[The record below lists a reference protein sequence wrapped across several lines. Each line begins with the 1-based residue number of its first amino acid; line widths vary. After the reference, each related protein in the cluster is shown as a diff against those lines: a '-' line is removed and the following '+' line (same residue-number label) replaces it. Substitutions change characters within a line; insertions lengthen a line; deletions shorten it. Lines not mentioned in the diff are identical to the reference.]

1 MSKSTFISQL
11 NRVMSGTQKA
21 DSVDFKEPSN
31 VKSKFITQFNRVMSA
46 TQKADC
52 VEFKE
57 PSKVKQSLSYA
68 TDINTI
74 YENYC
79 RTGRVPLN
87 GNQPIYDENFI
98 KYDNLIEAQKL
109 VDEASS
115 YFQNLPANIRAKYGN
130 SLEKFVIGLH
140 SKDDFLIKEGV
151 LKLKD
156 DVKPIENPVVNT
168 IVKPSVETPATEP
181 VATA

>member
-1 MSKSTFISQL
+1 MSKNT
-11 NRVMSGTQKA
+11 
-21 DSVDFKEPSN
+21 
-31 VKSKFITQFNRVMSA
+31 FITQFNRVMST

-98 KYDNLIEAQKL
+98 NYDNLIEAQKQ
-109 VDEASS
+109 VEEASA

-156 DVKPIENPVVNT
+156 DVNIKPIENPVIDSSIIDNT
-168 IVKPSVETPATEP
+168 TVRPSVEPSATESA
-181 VATA
+181 VTA

>member
-1 MSKSTFISQL
+1 MSKNT
-11 NRVMSGTQKA
+11 
-21 DSVDFKEPSN
+21 
-31 VKSKFITQFNRVMSA
+31 FITQFNRVMSA

-52 VEFKE
+52 VDFKE

-98 KYDNLIEAQKL
+98 KYDNLIEAQKQ
-109 VDEASS
+109 VAEASA
-115 YFQNLPANIRAKYGN
+115 YFQNLPANIRAEYGN

-156 DVKPIENPVVNT
+156 DVNIKPIEKPVIDSSIIDNT
-168 IVKPSVETPATEP
+168 SVQPSVESPATEP

>member
-1 MSKSTFISQL
+1 MSKNT
-11 NRVMSGTQKA
+11 
-21 DSVDFKEPSN
+21 
-31 VKSKFITQFNRVMSA
+31 FITQFNRVMSA

-98 KYDNLIEAQKL
+98 KYDNLIEAQKQ
-109 VDEASS
+109 VEEASA
-115 YFQNLPANIRAKYGN
+115 YFQNLPSNIRAKYGN

-156 DVKPIENPVVNT
+156 DVNIKPIEKPVIDSSIIDNT
-168 IVKPSVETPATEP
+168 TVQPNVETPATEP
-181 VATA
+181 VVTA

>member
-1 MSKSTFISQL
+1 MSK
-11 NRVMSGTQKA
+11 NA
-21 DSVDFKEPSN
+21 
-31 VKSKFITQFNRVMSA
+31 FITQFNRVMSA
-46 TQKADC
+46 TKKADC

-98 KYDNLIEAQKL
+98 KYDNLIEAQKQ
-109 VDEASS
+109 VAEASA
-115 YFQNLPANIRAKYGN
+115 YFQNLPANIRSKYGN

-140 SKDDFLIKEGV
+140 SQDDFLVKEGV
-151 LKLKD
+151 LKLKEK
-156 DVKPIENPVVNT
+156 VNENYVPDNNTTVVA
-168 IVKPSVETPATEP
+168 PSTGSTTVVDTPTQPTVQAPATGQ

>member
-1 MSKSTFISQL
+1 MSK
-11 NRVMSGTQKA
+11 NA
-21 DSVDFKEPSN
+21 
-31 VKSKFITQFNRVMSA
+31 FITQFNRVMSA
-46 TQKADC
+46 TKKADC

-98 KYDNLIEAQKL
+98 KYDNLIEAQKQ
-109 VDEASS
+109 VAEASA

-140 SKDDFLIKEGV
+140 SQDDFLVREGV
-151 LKLKD
+151 LKLSESNVSD
-156 DVKPIENPVVNT
+156 NNTTVVA
-168 IVKPSVETPATEP
+168 PSTGSTTVTDTPAQPTVEAP
-181 VATA
+181 ATGQVATA

>member
-1 MSKSTFISQL
+1 MSKIT
-11 NRVMSGTQKA
+11 
-21 DSVDFKEPSN
+21 
-31 VKSKFITQFNRVMSA
+31 FITQFSRDLA
-46 TQKADC
+46 KTQKADC

-79 RTGRVPLN
+79 KTGKVPLN

-98 KYDNLIEAQKL
+98 KYDNLIEAQKQ
-109 VDEASS
+109 VSEATQ

-130 SLEKFVIGLH
+130 SLEKFVVGLH
-140 SKDDFLIKEGV
+140 SQDDFLVKEGV
-151 LKLKD
+151 LKITPKAD
-156 DVKPIENPVVNT
+156 TPIEKPTTGSTTVVDTPVQPTVQPT
-168 IVKPSVETPATEP
+168 VSGTET
-181 VATA
+181 TA

>member
-1 MSKSTFISQL
+1 MSKIT
-11 NRVMSGTQKA
+11 
-21 DSVDFKEPSN
+21 
-31 VKSKFITQFNRVMSA
+31 FITQFTRDLSS
-46 TQKADC
+46 TKKADC

-79 RTGRVPLN
+79 RTGKVPLN

-98 KYDNLIEAQKL
+98 KYDNLIEAQKQ
-109 VDEASS
+109 VEEATA
-115 YFQNLPANIRAKYGN
+115 YFQNLPSNIRAKYGN

-140 SKDDFLIKEGV
+140 SQDDFLVKEGV
-151 LKLKD
+151 LKLKEEVNENVSITPSLD
-156 DVKPIENPVVNT
+156 NTTVVDIPIQ
-168 IVKPSVETPATEP
+168 PSQITPATDS

>member
-1 MSKSTFISQL
+1 MSKIT
-11 NRVMSGTQKA
+11 
-21 DSVDFKEPSN
+21 
-31 VKSKFITQFNRVMSA
+31 FITQFTRKLSD

-79 RTGRVPLN
+79 RTGKVPLN

-98 KYDNLIEAQKL
+98 KYDNLIEAQKQ
-109 VDEASS
+109 VEEASA

-140 SKDDFLIKEGV
+140 SQDDFLVKEGV
-151 LKLKD
+151 LKLKE
-156 DVKPIENPVVNT
+156 KENESYVPDNNTTLVTPSTGSTTVLDTPVQ
-168 IVKPSVETPATEP
+168 PSIQTPVTGDS
-181 VATA
+181 ATA

>member
-1 MSKSTFISQL
+1 MSKNT
-11 NRVMSGTQKA
+11 
-21 DSVDFKEPSN
+21 
-31 VKSKFITQFNRVMSA
+31 FITQFNRVMSA

-109 VDEASS
+109 VSEASS

-156 DVKPIENPVVNT
+156 EVNIKPIEKPVIDSSITDNT
-168 IVKPSVETPATEP
+168 TVQPSVEP
-181 VATA
+181 VVTDPVTTA

>member
-1 MSKSTFISQL
+1 MSK
-11 NRVMSGTQKA
+11 NA
-21 DSVDFKEPSN
+21 
-31 VKSKFITQFNRVMSA
+31 FITQFNRVMSA

-79 RTGRVPLN
+79 RTGKVPLN

-98 KYDNLIEAQKL
+98 KYDNLIEAQKQIS
-109 VDEASS
+109 EASA

-140 SKDDFLIKEGV
+140 SQDDFLVKEGV
-151 LKLKD
+151 LKLKAKENESYVPD
-156 DVKPIENPVVNT
+156 NNTTVVAPSTGSTTVIDTPTQPTVQPPAKP
-168 IVKPSVETPATEP
+168 PAKDNVT
-181 VATA
+181 TA

>member
-1 MSKSTFISQL
+1 MSK
-11 NRVMSGTQKA
+11 NA
-21 DSVDFKEPSN
+21 
-31 VKSKFITQFNRVMSA
+31 FITQFNRVISA

-79 RTGRVPLN
+79 RTGKVPLN

-98 KYDNLIEAQKL
+98 KYDNLIEAQKQ
-109 VDEASS
+109 VEEATA
-115 YFQNLPANIRAKYGN
+115 YFQNLPSNIRAKYGN
-130 SLEKFVIGLH
+130 SLEKFVNAIH
-140 SKDDFLIKEGV
+140 SQDDFLVKEGV
-151 LKLKD
+151 LKLK
-156 DVKPIENPVVNT
+156 EEVN
-168 IVKPSVETPATEP
+168 VKPSVVPSKDTTTVDDTSIQPSKITPATDP

>member
-1 MSKSTFISQL
+1 MSKIT
-11 NRVMSGTQKA
+11 
-21 DSVDFKEPSN
+21 
-31 VKSKFITQFNRVMSA
+31 FITQFTRQLSDS
-46 TQKADC
+46 QKADC

-98 KYDNLIEAQKL
+98 KYDNLIEAQKQ
-109 VDEASS
+109 VAEASA

-140 SKDDFLIKEGV
+140 SQDEFLVNEGV
-151 LKLKD
+151 LILNESNVSD
-156 DVKPIENPVVNT
+156 NNTTVVAPSTGSTTVVDTPVQ
-168 IVKPSVETPATEP
+168 PSVEIPATGQ

>member
-1 MSKSTFISQL
+1 MSK
-11 NRVMSGTQKA
+11 NA
-21 DSVDFKEPSN
+21 
-31 VKSKFITQFNRVMSA
+31 FITQFNRVMSA

-79 RTGRVPLN
+79 RTGKVPLN

-98 KYDNLIEAQKL
+98 KYDNLIEAQKQ
-109 VDEASS
+109 VAEASA
-115 YFQNLPANIRAKYGN
+115 YFQNLPASIRAKYGN

-140 SKDDFLIKEGV
+140 SQDEFLVKEGV
-151 LKLKD
+151 LKLSESNVSD
-156 DVKPIENPVVNT
+156 NNTTVVGPTTGSTTVIDTPVQ
-168 IVKPSVETPATEP
+168 PSVQAPATGE

>member
-1 MSKSTFISQL
+1 MSKNT
-11 NRVMSGTQKA
+11 
-21 DSVDFKEPSN
+21 
-31 VKSKFITQFNRVMSA
+31 FITQFNRVMSA

-57 PSKVKQSLSYA
+57 PSMVKQSLSYA

-98 KYDNLIEAQKL
+98 KYDNLIEAQKQ
-109 VDEASS
+109 VEEASA

-156 DVKPIENPVVNT
+156 DVNIKPIEKPVVDSSINDNT
-168 IVKPSVETPATEP
+168 IVQSSVEIPSVDSST
-181 VATA
+181 TA

>member
-1 MSKSTFISQL
+1 MSKNT
-11 NRVMSGTQKA
+11 
-21 DSVDFKEPSN
+21 
-31 VKSKFITQFNRVMSA
+31 FITQFNRVISA
-46 TQKADC
+46 TQNADC
-52 VEFKE
+52 VEFKA

-98 KYDNLIEAQKL
+98 KYDSLIEAQKQ
-109 VDEASS
+109 VAEASA
-115 YFQNLPANIRAKYGN
+115 YFQNLPANIRTKYGN

-151 LKLKD
+151 LKLNE
-156 DVKPIENPVVNT
+156 DVKPIEKPVIDSSINDNT
-168 IVKPSVETPATEP
+168 TVQPSLESPATDS

>member
-1 MSKSTFISQL
+1 MSK
-11 NRVMSGTQKA
+11 NA
-21 DSVDFKEPSN
+21 
-31 VKSKFITQFNRVMSA
+31 FITQFNRVMSA
-46 TQKADC
+46 TKKADC

-98 KYDNLIEAQKL
+98 KYDNLIEAQKQ
-109 VDEASS
+109 VAEASA

-140 SKDDFLIKEGV
+140 SQDDFLVKEGV
-151 LKLKD
+151 LKLSESNVSD
-156 DVKPIENPVVNT
+156 NNTTVVAPSTGSTTVIDTPTQPTIEAPVT
-168 IVKPSVETPATEP
+168 GQ